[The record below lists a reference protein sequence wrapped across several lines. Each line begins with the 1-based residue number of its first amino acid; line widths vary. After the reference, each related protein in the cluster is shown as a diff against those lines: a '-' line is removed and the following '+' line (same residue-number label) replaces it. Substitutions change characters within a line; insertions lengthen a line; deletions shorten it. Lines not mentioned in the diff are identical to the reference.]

1 MRIKAGF
8 TLILTLITCVSFA
21 QVINGPVVN
30 GRFEQ
35 VFLTENFDSISPAWP
50 VVSTGENLLLI
61 QEGELIIQR
70 RAENTPF
77 AVIASIENSL
87 SDFRLVTSMKLNK
100 AGTEGSIG
108 LIFMAQTGGNGG
120 FIFEM
125 NNRQQYRLR
134 QITGSVY
141 RFMTG
146 DARNN
151 GWMKSS
157 LVKEGNS
164 ANLVEVRAG
173 NRKYDIYLN
182 NRYLLSFTEMAYR
195 SGNFGFLA
203 GPASKGSVDFL
214 YIFYNG
220 ASEINSNSSV
230 ASGDTAE
237 TDLIVLTESII
248 RLKTQVN
255 KLNTENEEL
264 RQLLK
269 AMKNE
274 RKDQESDQS
283 MMEKTV
289 KDLQLSN
296 ARTQQS
302 YDSLLQVNAE
312 LMRYKTMVEGSGD
325 GDVVISL
332 SRSLKNEKLKND
344 NLLLENKK
352 LRETIDKLKKSA
364 AARTENP

>member
-1 MRIKAGF
+1 MKFKIIL
-8 TLILTLITCVSFA
+8 LILLLIRGTVSVS
-21 QVINGPVVN
+21 QIINGPVVN

-35 VFLTENFDSISPAWP
+35 VFLTENFDSVSTAWP
-50 VVSTGENLLLI
+50 VVSNSENLLLI

-70 RAENTPF
+70 RSESAPF

-87 SDFRLVTSMKLNK
+87 SDFRLVSSLKLNK
-100 AGTEGSIG
+100 GGEDGSIG
-108 LIFMAQTGGNGG
+108 LIFMAQPGGNGG

-134 QITGSVY
+134 QITGTVY

-157 LVKEGNS
+157 LVKEGNA

-182 NRYLLSFTEMAYR
+182 NRYLLSFTEIAYK

-203 GPASKGSVDFL
+203 GPSSKGSVDFL

-220 ASEINSNSSV
+220 ASESNNAAMQISNDS
-230 ASGDTAE
+230 AE

-255 KLNTENEEL
+255 KLKSENDEL

-269 AMKNE
+269 AMKGE
-274 RKDQESDQS
+274 RKDSESDQS
-283 MMEKTV
+283 MLETKI
-289 KDLQLSN
+289 KELELSN
-296 ARTQQS
+296 AKTKQS

-312 LMRYKTMVEGSGD
+312 LSRYKTMVEGSGE

-332 SRSLKNEKLKND
+332 SRSLKTEKMKNEA
-344 NLLLENKK
+344 LLNENKK
-352 LRETIDKLKKSA
+352 LKESIDKLKKAA